1 MTPSKYNCCNE
12 LQYFGNGFA
21 VPRDL
26 GDGLGATKLYND
38 YLGHGKIWYAVVK
51 SQKYGYV
58 VGVTRNCVVT
68 VFSRTDLPDFKR
80 YVKGEILP
88 LVTEQDT

>member
-1 MTPSKYNCCNE
+1 M
-12 LQYFGNGFA
+12 
-21 VPRDL
+21 
-26 GDGLGATKLYND
+26 
-38 YLGHGKIWYAVVK
+38 VK

-80 YVKGEILP
+80 YVRNEILP
-88 LVTEQDT
+88 LIS